1 MTGFVDIQFPRNGH
15 SVSWKLD
22 DLRNEIYI
30 RRNDKFLK
38 IIPFFTGGQHN
49 RKMHITTTALT
60 ADLKVMSA
68 VLNKNIRAIAA
79 VVTYDLLTQQ
89 DSMKQD
95 DQFKFCFNA
104 FHGNDDSNIIS
115 QVDLLLQGHRFYGM
129 LYDIKPPTPVTDRN
143 TEESPDDASVFVLKE
158 RYGQSNVRF
167 ILGKHF
173 TKSSLSSPTKARLEE
188 KVTGRYIYDC

>member
-1 MTGFVDIQFPRNGH
+1 
-15 SVSWKLD
+15 
-22 DLRNEIYI
+22 
-30 RRNDKFLK
+30 
-38 IIPFFTGGQHN
+38 
-49 RKMHITTTALT
+49 MHVTNTTLT

-68 VLNKNIRAIAA
+68 VLNKNICAIAA
-79 VVTYDLLTQQ
+79 VVAYDLLTQQ

-129 LYDIKPPTPVTDRN
+129 LYDIKPPTPVTDCN
-143 TEESPDDASVFVLKE
+143 TEESIDDASVFVLKE

-188 KVTGRYIYDC
+188 KVTGRYIYDLALTVINFLKKASSIAEEWLDDDGNLSSGKIRMICMIMLSHSHTR